1 MTGRNSRIPWSTLLV
16 LFAIVALGC
25 IFLLLQRKEER
36 LRAALA
42 LYKNRSHGRVAMR
55 LRDSAWNV
63 NWPDQTPLGEVL
75 EKIKLGTQ
83 GGFSRFPLGVPIVID
98 PIGLAVAGRSL
109 DSPVQQPSADQD
121 ISLGK
126 KLQIVLK
133 PLGLACEVKN
143 ATIVI
148 TSEGMVDER
157 YEDPVDDEE

>member
-1 MTGRNSRIPWSTLLV
+1 MAGRTRRIPWSTLLV
-16 LFAIVALGC
+16 LFAIVTLGC
-25 IFLLLQRKEER
+25 IFLLQQRKEER
-36 LRAALA
+36 LRVALA
-42 LYKNRSHGRVAMR
+42 LYKSRSHGKVATR
-55 LRDSAWNV
+55 LRSRAKHL

-75 EKIKLGTQ
+75 EKVKLDTR
-83 GGFSRFPLGVPIVID
+83 GGFPRFPLGVPIVID
-98 PIGLAVAGRSL
+98 PVGLAMAGRSL
-109 DSPVQQPSADQD
+109 DSPVQQPPADQD
-121 ISLGK
+121 FSLGK